1 MGRIRHKR
9 NHHARR
15 DISRAARTRARKLDA
30 DQVEQN
36 LKDAKKNN
44 ELLNPDHLDIEKPGL
59 GLFYCVECD
68 RHFPSHGDREVH
80 QKSKLHKRIAKKMH
94 EEKAYTIEES
104 MRAAGIGIDNT
115 QRVPKDQQQQTQ
127 SNDNQGGNENI
138 NSSSTA
144 QAMKTDA

>member
-1 MGRIRHKR
+1 MKLNGHRQI
-9 NHHARR
+9 

-80 QKSKLHKRIAKKMH
+80 QRSKLHKRIAKRMH
-94 EEKAYTIEES
+94 EEKAYTVEES
-104 MRAAGIGIDNT
+104 MRAAGIGIDNA
-115 QRVPKDQQQQTQ
+115 QRIPKEQGQQPH
-127 SNDNQGGNENI
+127 SNESQGGNERNKDQV
-138 NSSSTA
+138 SSIQSLR
-144 QAMKTDA
+144 TDA